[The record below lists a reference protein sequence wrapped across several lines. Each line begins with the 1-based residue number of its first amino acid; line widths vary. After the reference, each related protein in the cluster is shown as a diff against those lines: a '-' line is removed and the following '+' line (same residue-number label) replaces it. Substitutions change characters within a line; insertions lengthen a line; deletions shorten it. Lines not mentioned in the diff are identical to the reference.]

1 MAIYHMSI
9 QAISRPRNAVGCA
22 AYRSGTRLIDEK
34 NNAVFDYRNKG
45 KDGVCFSEI
54 ALCANAPERFLDR
67 QTLWNEVQAVEN
79 KSDSR
84 LSREFEM
91 ALPKELPLEV
101 WVRIGRA
108 YAANMTAQGMIADWS
123 IHNPV
128 NKETGLRENPHIH
141 MMCTTRPIKANGEW
155 GSKEKKVYKLD
166 ENGERIPVIDPET
179 GEQKIGAKG
188 RKMWQRETVEAT
200 GWDNRSKIYEWRE
213 KWAEV
218 VNKQLDLYVEDTGIE
233 PIEHI
238 DHRSNEARGIEER
251 PTKHEGYKAREVD
264 KELMAS
270 KGIHGELV
278 QKNIDTKEYNRLL
291 PALKALGQ
299 KVLEKARSLYER
311 VSEHAGIRRVYKPFG
326 RKLPPVTEG
335 ELGTE
340 GVKRAF
346 ERREREIE
354 LREREAA
361 SIIERIR
368 GLRAEKKAERAFE
381 QEFNAAVRDK
391 DHVFSS
397 GFAEWA
403 AKKVVEYEQILESV
417 KNHKPE
423 PFERQTNKF
432 AEIRRWEENT
442 AIMRSVAAR
451 AAGQKKPLKK
461 DLPIRSDWATN
472 AQKRDEE
479 ILKMPLYTT
488 KKVVTPAEWR
498 ASGSAGN
505 HHDNLYSVLA
515 QKIIDANQLTRLR
528 KLPIFGNSAFKKY
541 DSKYTGEVFI
551 IKPSQLKKA
560 EKLAEGL
567 SYVAVPLEN
576 KGKQYIGFVCDDLHS
591 DRIRDKLKSVLNFN
605 LYIDYTPEKERGYQE
620 RRPYTSQEKVEQV
633 KERERAEKE
642 SIRERLARAKEKVK
656 EREESRAETLEP
668 PEKSYDDDLSF

>member
-9 QAISRPRNAVGCA
+9 QVISRPRNAVGCA

-34 NNAVFDYRNKG
+34 HNAVFDYRNKG

-218 VNKQLDLYVEDTGIE
+218 VNKQLDFYVEDTGIE

-238 DHRSNEARGIEER
+238 DHRSNEARGIDEL
-251 PTKHEGYKAREVD
+251 PTVHEGYKAREVD

-311 VSEHAGIRRVYKPFG
+311 VSEHAGVRHLFKPFG

-335 ELGTE
+335 KLGTE
-340 GVKRAF
+340 RIKRAF
-346 ERREREIE
+346 ERREREITS
-354 LREREAA
+354 RESEITR
-361 SIIERIR
+361 
-368 GLRAEKKAERAFE
+368 LE
-381 QEFNAAVRDK
+381 QEVERRE
-391 DHVFSS
+391 VS
-397 GFAEWA
+397 GLDQYQLAWRNVHLLQSA
-403 AKKVVEYEQILESV
+403 AKKAKKDYGEDSFEADQAQRKIESARDSAMMLEVRAFSKNKSHRFTPDCVKALNDLVVEYESVLESIKSSPENPFTSKRGAKERSIAEWTKRV
-417 KNHKPE
+417 SDTRNMANIASKYMRGSTTVVPE
-423 PFERQTNKF
+423 PT
-432 AEIRRWEENT
+432 I
-442 AIMRSVAAR
+442 AA
-451 AAGQKKPLKK
+451 
-461 DLPIRSDWATN
+461 PIG
-472 AQKRDEE
+472 KR
-479 ILKMPLYTT
+479 
-488 KKVVTPAEWR
+488 
-498 ASGSAGN
+498 
-505 HHDNLYSVLA
+505 
-515 QKIIDANQLTRLR
+515 
-528 KLPIFGNSAFKKY
+528 
-541 DSKYTGEVFI
+541 
-551 IKPSQLKKA
+551 
-560 EKLAEGL
+560 
-567 SYVAVPLEN
+567 
-576 KGKQYIGFVCDDLHS
+576 
-591 DRIRDKLKSVLNFN
+591 
-605 LYIDYTPEKERGYQE
+605 
-620 RRPYTSQEKVEQV
+620 
-633 KERERAEKE
+633 E
-642 SIRERLARAKEKVK
+642 SIKDRLARAKEKSQELEEERK
-656 EREESRAETLEP
+656 REREELPIKP
-668 PEKSYDDDLSF
+668 PEQDYDDIEL

>member
-1 MAIYHMSI
+1 MAIYHCSVKMIGRSAGRS
-9 QAISRPRNAVGCA
+9 AIACA
-22 AYRSGTRLIDEK
+22 AYRSGTRLYSEESK
-34 NNAVFDYRNKG
+34 TTFDYGRKG
-45 KDGVCFSEI
+45 GVVFSEI
-54 ALCANAPERFLDR
+54 ALCANAPERFHDR
-67 QTLWNEVQAVEN
+67 ETLWNSVQAIEN
-79 KSDSR
+79 KENSQ
-84 LSREFEM
+84 LAREFEV
-91 ALPKELPLEV
+91 ALPLECNLDE
-101 WVRIGRA
+101 WIEIGRE
-108 YAANMTAQGMIADWS
+108 YAAYMKDQGMIADWS
-123 IHNPV
+123 IHDPV
-128 NKETGLRENPHIH
+128 DKKTGLRNNPHIH
-141 MMCTTRPIKANGEW
+141 MMCTTRPLAKDGEW
-155 GSKEKKVYKLD
+155 ASKMKKVYKLD

-179 GEQKIGAKG
+179 GEQKIGARG
-188 RKMWQRETVEAT
+188 RKMWQREVIERNE
-200 GWDNRSKIYEWRE
+200 WDDRSKTLEWRA
-213 KWAEV
+213 KWSEV
-218 VNKQLDLYVEDTGIE
+218 VNKHLE
-233 PIEHI
+233 PENYI
-238 DHRSNEARGIEER
+238 DHRSYEDQGIDKI
-251 PTKHEGYKAREVD
+251 PTVHEGYAVQIMDKKLMAENGEHAEVVQLNLDIKEQNKLISMMKNIGNDLIEKAREIY
-264 KELMAS
+264 E
-270 KGIHGELV
+270 GF
-278 QKNIDTKEYNRLL
+278 KEYRRIRGAIR
-291 PALKALGQ
+291 PVGQ
-299 KVLEKARSLYER
+299 GLNAVTSGKLDVDGLEQSL
-311 VSEHAGIRRVYKPFG
+311 
-326 RKLPPVTEG
+326 
-335 ELGTE
+335 
-340 GVKRAF
+340 
-346 ERREREIE
+346 ERRERAFTQ
-354 LREREAA
+354 RKREAA

-423 PFERQTNKF
+423 PFERPTNKF

-461 DLPIRSDWATN
+461 DLTIRSDWATN

-515 QKIIDANQLTRLR
+515 QKIIDSNQLTRLR
-528 KLPIFGNSAFKKY
+528 KLPIFGNPAFKKY

-605 LYIDYTPEKERGYQE
+605 LYIDYTPEKERVYQE
-620 RRPYTSQEKVEQV
+620 RRPYTSQEKAEQV
-633 KERERAEKE
+633 KELARAEKE
-642 SIRERLARAKEKVK
+642 SLRERLARAKEQAK
-656 EREESRAETLEP
+656 EINAARTAIEP
-668 PEKSYDDDLSF
+668 PKRSRDDGIEL